1 MSTVEQENA
10 ALVGAEAAHQIQ
22 RAQLWR
28 LAIIGCGT
36 GGVAMAV
43 VAHST
48 GVAVADV
55 LAVVAWTGVLG
66 CAIGAQVAV
75 HRAKALAATHLGA
88 ALGFPVPR
96 ACFATPQGWRTFIER
111 ERRYQQQGYRP
122 KFSITVGRRPGTR
135 R

>member
-1 MSTVEQENA
+1 MSTVEQDNA
-10 ALVGAEAAHQIQ
+10 TLVGAEAAHQIQ

-28 LAIIGCGT
+28 LAIIGCGIVA
-36 GGVAMAV
+36 VAMTV
-43 VAHST
+43 VAHRTSA
-48 GVAVADV
+48 AVADV

-66 CAIGAQVAV
+66 GAVGAQVAV
-75 HRAKALAATHLGA
+75 HRAKALAAAHLSA

-111 ERRYQQQGYRP
+111 ERQYQQQGHRP
-122 KFSITVGRRPGTR
+122 KFAITVGRRPGTR